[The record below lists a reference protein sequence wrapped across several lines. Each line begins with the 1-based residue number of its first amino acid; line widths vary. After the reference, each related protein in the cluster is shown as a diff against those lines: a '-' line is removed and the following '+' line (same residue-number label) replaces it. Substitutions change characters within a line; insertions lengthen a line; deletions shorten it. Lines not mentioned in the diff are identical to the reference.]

1 MIIGVVTTKGQEKS
15 IEALGDGWK
24 IVPRGFAVSDD
35 GVSSP
40 GDVFDPVA
48 AAARI
53 FSTWKAT
60 IVYTTNDSV
69 WPITKNGFYYE
80 CTTAGTSG
88 GSEPVFP
95 TTRGNTVADGT
106 VVWTC
111 RGLWYDVDYPTGGDG
126 QIASRVIVDADTIIF
141 NCTVPPG
148 VTLLEKDAKEVF
160 LFAEAPADT
169 ARVLTGDQDDGQ
181 VDNGYTFFDGDAT
194 FQTDGVTAGMFLKLL
209 SGSFI
214 GTYELLEVVDENTL
228 KLNGLFTVDTLLTYE
243 IYEREPFLL
252 ALGGP
257 DVTVVYDYEGSTTF
271 RLGISIA
278 NSDIASTYD
287 FQYTQAAEIAAHDEN
302 PNAHPEIQT
311 RLELFGMFIQG
322 TADLDFEYRGQHINE
337 DAVFDVGV
345 ADKNAVYKNANGN
358 YYQALADGT
367 DKANV
372 VGIADLT
379 NGIVISGSGFV
390 DTGIVFTADGAK
402 VYLSDTTPG
411 LITET
416 VTNTLLGFVIAKADG
431 IILLGTTGGG
441 GGTLS
446 VSESYTHEDELYS
459 TWLSKSSF
467 LEVKYDKFG
476 DPGTVTIGGDATYNS
491 TEHRYDGTLVGVA
504 TIESGELLP
513 DTSTRYR
520 FEINTELT
528 TGTTVTAEYNIGA
541 GWVSANLNEVV
552 TIDAG
557 FTTLKVKLT
566 FTADGAIESF
576 GVLYNETGFV
586 YQTDTRMFETY
597 IVLAD
602 SVSPNVITLP
612 SNALYTV
619 DGKSLEVYFR
629 GVRLINGVDFTEDN
643 NSQVTLLKDV
653 STGDPIL
660 FTEKI
665 GYVDTSIDNKIRLD
679 QEHEADGSHT
689 FPYIAEEDI
698 FTDDEAGGLLISA
711 SFNEWDIS
719 SYVPAGYRYVILNII
734 LQNAVGAASDR
745 YVYMRPK
752 GSTVTDGLRVLS
764 SRRGAYGIGQECVQ
778 AIVPIG
784 TSGTDIGKLEYKL
797 NDIVDITGLEF
808 IVQGYIK

>member
-1 MIIGVVTTKGQEKS
+1 MIIGVVTTKGQLKS
-15 IEALGDGWK
+15 IEASMGGWR
-24 IVPRGFAVSDD
+24 IVPKGFAVSDD
-35 GVSSP
+35 GISSP
-40 GDVFDPVA
+40 GGTFDPVA
-48 AAARI
+48 AAARV
-53 FSTWKAT
+53 FSTWTADT
-60 IVYTTNDSV
+60 DYTTDDSI
-69 WPITKNGFYYE
+69 WPTTKNGFYYE
-80 CTTAGTSG
+80 CTTGGTSG
-88 GSEPVFP
+88 GGEPSFP
-95 TTRGNTVADGT
+95 TTRGDTIADGT

-111 RGLWYDVDYPTGGDG
+111 RGLWYDIDYPNAGDG
-126 QIASRVIVDADTIIF
+126 QIASRVIVDEDTIIF
-141 NCTVPPG
+141 NCIVPPG

-160 LFAEAPADT
+160 LFAEGPADT
-169 ARVLTGDQDDGQ
+169 ALVLTGDQDDGE
-181 VDNGYTFFDGDAT
+181 VDDGYTFFDGDAT
-194 FQTDGVTAGMFLKLL
+194 FQSDGVTAGKFTKLL

-214 GTYELLEVVDENTL
+214 GTYEILEVVDENTL
-228 KLNGLFTVDTLLTYE
+228 KLNGLFTADTGLTYE

-257 DVTVVYDYEGSTTF
+257 DVTVVYDHTGSTTF

-287 FQYTQAAEIAAHDEN
+287 FQYTQATEISAHDEN

-311 RLELFGMFIQG
+311 RLELFGMFVQG
-322 TADLDFEYRGQHINE
+322 TADLDFEYRGQHIDE
-337 DAVFDVGV
+337 DAIFDAGV
-345 ADKNAVYKNANGN
+345 ADKNAVYKNADGK
-358 YYQALADGT
+358 YYKALADGT

-379 NGIVISGSGFV
+379 NGVVISGSGFV

-402 VYLSDTTPG
+402 VYLSDMTPG

-431 IILLGTTGGG
+431 IILLGTTSGGG
-441 GGTLS
+441 GVLS
-446 VSESYTHEDELYS
+446 VSESFTHEDDTYH

-476 DPGTVTIGGDATYNS
+476 DPGTVTTGGDASYNA
-491 TEHRYDGTLVGVA
+491 TEHRYDGTSGGGA

-513 DTSTRYR
+513 DSSTIYR
-520 FEINTELT
+520 FEINAEVTD
-528 TGTTVTAEYNIGA
+528 GTVVTAEYDIGA

-557 FTTLKVKLT
+557 FTTLKVKLM
-566 FTADGAIESF
+566 
-576 GVLYNETGFV
+576 YETGFV